1 MKLHDTC
8 GLPAKKT
15 SATDQIKRY
24 IIYIH
29 PRLLPG
35 GVEPLKEETG
45 KRKGKGEE
53 RGKKTV
59 SHTDHF

>member
-1 MKLHDTC
+1 MRGANPFSKLMSKERRRT
-8 GLPAKKT
+8 GKSKG
-15 SATDQIKRY
+15 R
-24 IIYIH
+24 
-29 PRLLPG
+29 G
-35 GVEPLKEETG
+35 KEETG